1 MPTWSPWSFAIAEVI
16 GNWSMDFAL
25 DYPVYT
31 SYVGEQQFPNFNNM
45 FSVGCEVSPF
55 TSTHSVPIGD
65 CGVGFN
71 PYDA

>member
-1 MPTWSPWSFAIAEVI
+1 
-16 GNWSMDFAL
+16 MDFAL